1 VVDRTVDDMP
11 VQVLLI
17 EDNTADV
24 RLMREV
30 LFGINNEVKLLV
42 ASNGIEALI
51 LLRQQSTG
59 INSSRPD
66 LILLD
71 LHLPKM
77 DGHEFLAYM
86 KADASLASIP
96 VIVLTSSDSEADRVK
111 SYHLNASCFVKKP
124 GQLDEFTMLMK
135 SLNGFWL
142 TKVRY
147 PRQVMEGEVELVS

>member
-1 VVDRTVDDMP
+1 MVDRTVDDMP

-24 RLMREV
+24 RLMREA
-30 LFGINNEVKLLV
+30 LLGINNEVKLLV

-71 LHLPKM
+71 LHLPNM

-86 KADASLASIP
+86 KEDARLTSIP

-111 SYHLNASCFVKKP
+111 SYQLNASCFVKKP
-124 GQLDEFTMLMK
+124 EHLDEFTMLMK

-142 TKVRY
+142 TKVKY
-147 PRQVMEGEVELVS
+147 PRQMQA

>member
-1 VVDRTVDDMP
+1 MP
-11 VQVLLI
+11 VQILLI

-30 LFGINNEVKLLV
+30 LLGINNEVKLLV

-51 LLRQQSTG
+51 FLRQQSTSVD
-59 INSSRPD
+59 SSRPD

-86 KADASLASIP
+86 KEDPSLTSVP
-96 VIVLTSSDSEADRVK
+96 VIVLTSSDSEADKVK
-111 SYHLNASCFVKKP
+111 SYQLSASCFVKKP
-124 GQLDEFTMLMK
+124 GPLDEFTMLMK

-142 TKVRY
+142 TKVKY
-147 PRQVMEGEVELVS
+147 PRQMQA